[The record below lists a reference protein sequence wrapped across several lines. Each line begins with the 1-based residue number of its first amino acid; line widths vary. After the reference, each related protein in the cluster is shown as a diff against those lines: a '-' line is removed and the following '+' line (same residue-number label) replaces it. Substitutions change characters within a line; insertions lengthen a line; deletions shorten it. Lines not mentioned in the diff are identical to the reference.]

1 MPIQVEIDTVEQ
13 LRQCLQYPEIDAVLL
28 DNMDPA
34 TIKECIGIIK
44 EKNQKIFIEVSG
56 GITLKTLNRFL
67 INKCDYNPFSS
78 NVIAISPETR
88 CKFRKSLRYPE
99 KVEAGLS
106 TFKIGVTSVIYD
118 ISLFKVKEDIACA
131 EGYFV
136 HVFVKKSNME
146 DKVKVPEKIRKELE
160 SLTFKP

>member
-1 MPIQVEIDTVEQ
+1 MKTKSDYNYLEKIDT
-13 LRQCLQYPEIDAVLL
+13 RFG
-28 DNMDPA
+28 DND
-34 TIKECIGIIK
+34 IFGHLNNIIYYS
-44 EKNQKIFIEVSG
+44 IFDSVI
-56 GITLKTLNRFL
+56 NRFL

-78 NVIAISPETR
+78 DVIAISPETR

-118 ISLFKVKEDIACA
+118 LSLFKLKEDIACA

-136 HVFVKKSNME
+136 HVFVKKNNME
-146 DKVKVPEKIRKELE
+146 AKVAIPKKIRKELVAI
-160 SLTFKP
+160 TIKP